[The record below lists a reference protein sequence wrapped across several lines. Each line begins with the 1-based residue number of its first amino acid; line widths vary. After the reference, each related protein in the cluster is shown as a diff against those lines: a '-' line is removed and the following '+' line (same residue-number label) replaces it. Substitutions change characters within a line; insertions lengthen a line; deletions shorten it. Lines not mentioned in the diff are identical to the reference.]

1 VENNQRCG
9 GCWRKVLIV
18 GISVCLISLFAGVLG
33 EIYLRLSKPYD
44 EISVAELI
52 VINTCRKKGFTA
64 AREETLLHIDVR
76 GWQDG
81 GDRDYQNGNRLPHIA
96 ALVQRDGNSAKME
109 PDDPSRDHR

>member
-1 VENNQRCG
+1 
-9 GCWRKVLIV
+9 LP
-18 GISVCLISLFAGVLG
+18 VLG
-33 EIYLRLSKPYD
+33 QSGD

-76 GWQDG
+76 RWQDS
-81 GDRDYQNGNRLPHIA
+81 GDRDYQNSNRLPHIA

-109 PDDPSRDHR
+109 PDDHGRDHR